1 MAENKPYMLRAGYY
15 HNYTG
20 ICKDKEENFTTN
32 EVVDKLNEQDGRIKK
47 LEKENERLQN
57 CIHRKRLAVKWVKRD
72 YDKLYQLC
80 LDKGCTEDE
89 IIKEME
95 R

>member
-1 MAENKPYMLRAGYY
+1 MTEKQIKHKGVILS
-15 HNYTG
+15 
-20 ICKDKEENFTTN
+20 DKEVNQL
-32 EVVDKLNEQDGRIKK
+32 LNEQDKRIKE

-57 CIHRKRLAVKWVKRD
+57 CIHRKRLAVKWFKRD

-80 LDKGCTEDE
+80 LDKGFTEE
-89 IIKEME
+89 ELIKELD